1 MRGYHRCS
9 VEDAANLAG
18 LIYKVQHNND
28 RTQLANLNKI
38 QRDLVPEWL
47 LRLGTPEEWKKV
59 CKVFFSAT
67 FHTAIK

>member
-9 VEDAANLAG
+9 VEDATNLAG
-18 LIYKVQHNND
+18 LIYKVQYNND

-38 QRDLVPEWL
+38 QRDLVPEYL

-59 CKVFFSAT
+59 CSVFFLQL
-67 FHTAIK
+67 